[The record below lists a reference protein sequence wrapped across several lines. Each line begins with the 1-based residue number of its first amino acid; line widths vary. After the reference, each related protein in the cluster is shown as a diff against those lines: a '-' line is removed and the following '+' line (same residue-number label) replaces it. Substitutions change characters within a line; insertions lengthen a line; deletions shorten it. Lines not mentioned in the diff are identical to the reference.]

1 MSMGV
6 AIYSAVLHR
15 LAESDHGWGKPYDFH
30 EFYVLDYP
38 VPGVETE
45 AELSQRADGRLF
57 DDAMKSAL
65 QAKSADL
72 PTTSIRS

>member
-1 MSMGV
+1 MSKWSPYWERTV
-6 AIYSAVLHR
+6 RNSTKSLIEA
-15 LAESDHGWGKPYDFH
+15 AESG
-30 EFYVLDYP
+30 LDYP